1 MRDNKN
7 RRRINMYRGSSLSQ
21 LKMTHA
27 RLIGMPSYQ
36 QVRRI
41 LSEATQELTVLNTL
55 LWG

>member
-7 RRRINMYRGSSLSQ
+7 RRRINMYRGSGPSQ